1 MSWEPVTTNNT
12 TYTATEPVFTWNFL
26 LQESGGKVLQEDS
39 YKLRVDKTYA
49 ALDNWTPSTTTNTV
63 WS

>member
-1 MSWEPVTTNNT
+1 MSWEPEVTTNT
-12 TYTATEPVFTWNFL
+12 AYTELEPVFTWNFL

-49 ALDNWTPSTTTNTV
+49 ALETWAQGSTNSTV
-63 WS
+63 WT